1 MISIVIRNKNEAKLL
16 ERTLK
21 ILTKFYNDDI
31 DEIILVDNYS
41 NDNSVEIAKKYN
53 CKIIFIDKF
62 TYGKA
67 INMGI
72 KSAKN
77 NIILL
82 LSAHVIPMGN
92 SFFKNSFS
100 FIQNKKN
107 WAGVRFINSAKNF
120 ERALEFNFEVRQPL
134 DFGLMAACC
143 LVSKEVW
150 EKVKFDESLVF
161 SEDKEW
167 SNRVTKLGYS
177 IYDINE
183 TFFYDIKRNEKSQL
197 ERLKNETLAH
207 FQLHTELKFP
217 NKLKILLSFVKKI
230 VISNTVSY
238 FKTLKRDFMILKI
251 KFKIVNQLNK
261 KND

>member
-21 ILTKFYNDDI
+21 ILTKFYHDDI

-41 NDNSVEIAKKYN
+41 NDNSVEIAKSYK

-72 KSAKN
+72 ESAKN
-77 NIILL
+77 NVVLL

-92 SFFKNSFS
+92 SFFKNSLS
-100 FIQNKKN
+100 FVQNKKK

-120 ERALEFNFEVRQPL
+120 ERALEYDFEVKKPL

-150 EKVKFDESLVF
+150 EEVKFDDSLPF

-167 SNRVTKLGYS
+167 SSRVTQLGYS

-183 TFFYDIKRNEKSQL
+183 TFFYDIKRDEMSELN
-197 ERLKNETLAH
+197 RIKNETLAH
-207 FQLHTELKFP
+207 FKLHSELKFP
-217 NKLKILLSFVKKI
+217 NKLKLLLSFIKKI
-230 VISNTVSY
+230 SILNTISY
-238 FKTLKRDFMILKI
+238 FKTMKRDFMILKI
-251 KFKIVNQLNK
+251 KFWIANQLNK
-261 KND
+261 KDA